1 MSHIIVH
8 EETVQKDWIDYNG
21 HMNVAFYVL
30 VFDHATDK
38 LLDKL
43 GLDAS
48 YREREGMSVFVVESH
63 VTYNQEVALDD
74 PLLIKTWLL
83 GVDAKRLHI
92 FHEMYHK
99 DTKVKCATN
108 EIMAMHVDT
117 NVRKTAPMSGEA
129 QIVLQKAVAD
139 SLDNG
144 WPEGCGRSIRELT
157 MKTEK

>member
-43 GLDAS
+43 GLDTT
-48 YREREGMSVFVVESH
+48 YRARLGMSIFVVESH
-63 VTYNQEVALDD
+63 VTYNQEVSLGD

-83 GVDAKRLHI
+83 GVDSKRLHI

-108 EIMAMHVDT
+108 EIMAMHVDM
-117 NVRKTAPMSGEA
+117 NVRKTASMSGEA
-129 QIVLQKAVAD
+129 QSSLQKAVVE
-139 SLDNG
+139 SLSNG
-144 WPEGCGRSIRELT
+144 WPEGCGRSIRELST
-157 MKTEK
+157 GTEK